1 MMRKL
6 KNSLNRISRRVYAGT
21 LAMIVVV
28 ALGFASGYNSMISYN
43 NACIAQVT
51 QGPVTVTG
59 GMCACCKTCITPCEI
74 SGTASLTR
82 TSVYSAFS
90 LAIIAAAN
98 YLEYWLAMHV
108 DGMVQNL
115 IEKVNDIEKN
125 MIMWWSTMWH
135 YNLNPGLRA
144 MTVQMNTANTDLN
157 KTYQASVDAEHE
169 TQYNTIV
176 MRNESRTSRVV
187 RDNVCPPAGL
197 TGGAGRGKTFARAM
211 RRGWQKQAID
221 TGANVVGAEG
231 ASGVAEY
238 IAARADAYE
247 AAFCD
252 PDANGGGNVCGP
264 NVPPE
269 FYNADTEITKFVY
282 NKLTIPVDDATM
294 PAPPVTRPNP
304 ADPANPI
311 QMSTGDIYERALK
324 ENMENLMGEPAMDP
338 IPVSAATSPQG
349 RETVLRRRDFQ
360 AKYNAVRSV
369 PKYIFSQRMPGSQ
382 LGQWITE
389 IRQEAGIPV
398 SEISENPSYREVLNA
413 ITVDRFNT
421 GKFANGLQMERAG
434 VEMEKLTMNTFYLM
448 LLRDY
453 HDLLERQALTLAVQV
468 SLMAEDV
475 SLPNLGELV
484 Q

>member
-1 MMRKL
+1 MIKKM
-6 KNSLNRISRRVYAGT
+6 KNSLNRIASRVYAGT
-21 LAMIVVV
+21 LAIIVVV

-82 TSVYSAFS
+82 TSVYGAFYGA
-90 LAIIAAAN
+90 LVAAAN
-98 YLEYWLAMHV
+98 FLEFWLAQHV

-125 MIMWWSTMWH
+125 MIQWWSTMWY

-169 TQYNTIV
+169 TQYNTIA
-176 MRNESRTSRVV
+176 MRNESNTARVV

-211 RRGWQKQAID
+211 RGGWQKQAID
-221 TGANVVGAEG
+221 TGSNIMGEDGANGVGEYL
-231 ASGVAEY
+231 ASRV
-238 IAARADAYE
+238 DAYE

-252 PDANGGGNVCGP
+252 PDANGGGNVCGTTA
-264 NVPPE
+264 PPE

-282 NKLTIPVDDATM
+282 NKLTIPVDEATATAVQR
-294 PAPPVTRPNP
+294 PGTSPVEY
-304 ADPANPI
+304 
-311 QMSTGDIYERALK
+311 MSTGDLYDRAIK
-324 ENMENLMGEPAMDP
+324 ESMENMIGFPAMDP
-338 IPVSAATSPQG
+338 VDTSVAEAAQG
-349 RETVLRRRDFQ
+349 REILLRRRDFL

-369 PKYIFSQRMPGSQ
+369 PQYIFSQRMPGSQ

-398 SEISENPSYREVLNA
+398 GEISENPSYREVLNA

-421 GKFANGLQMERAG
+421 GKFANSLQKERAG

-448 LLRDY
+448 MLRDY
-453 HDLLERQALTLAVQV
+453 HDLLERQALTLAVQI
-468 SLMAEDV
+468 SLMSEDV
-475 SLPNLGELV
+475 SLPIIDGLTRVKN
-484 Q
+484 